1 MRIQDVTDQMRVLV
15 ARPLTADICSD
26 VGRMGTVVSLSRRW
40 VEVVLD
46 GESSRV
52 PFRASELEPVRFSK
66 ATPLEP
72 LRSSLS
78 HETDQTHTDP
88 RVETSDVLE
97 SI

>member
-52 PFRASELEPVRFSK
+52 PFREPVRFSK